1 MGDRK
6 TYYVG
11 KDYCDINKNDK
22 EVGGYPVHYM
32 LKMTVN
38 TSKKLWKIRNKKV
51 DLFIHLFIRQFY

>member
-22 EVGGYPVHYM
+22 EVGGGYPVHYM

-38 TSKKLWKIRNKKV
+38 TSKKKAVKNLK
-51 DLFIHLFIRQFY
+51 

>member
-22 EVGGYPVHYM
+22 EVGGISCKDDSEYFKKAVKN
-32 LKMTVN
+32 LK
-38 TSKKLWKIRNKKV
+38 
-51 DLFIHLFIRQFY
+51 

>member
-22 EVGGYPVHYM
+22 EVGGVHYM

-38 TSKKLWKIRNKKV
+38 TSKKL
-51 DLFIHLFIRQFY
+51 

>member
-22 EVGGYPVHYM
+22 EVGGDI
-32 LKMTVN
+32 LC
-38 TSKKLWKIRNKKV
+38 I
-51 DLFIHLFIRQFY
+51 IC

>member
-22 EVGGYPVHYM
+22 EVGGGALYAKDDSEYF
-32 LKMTVN
+32 
-38 TSKKLWKIRNKKV
+38 KKV
-51 DLFIHLFIRQFY
+51 VKNLK